1 MVILYSLLALWSFQ
15 IEARDAFNNVAP
27 GCLERYGHGIDG
39 ASFVQVTGFLDVCE
53 VNLSHGV
60 EIRPHGDLVTMK
72 LTVDSGGATPVKV
85 IPTKVSMPSE
95 GDEGVCKVCFQVL
108 LVRYMEVLEI
118 SG

>member
-95 GDEGVCKVCFQVL
+95 GVERVCKVCFQVL